1 MMRLPPS
8 LIRLNDRYKAFSRRE
23 KIMVAAALVI
33 TPLLLGEALLVSPLS
48 DRNKGVARSVAQ
60 QSSTLAE
67 LQAQLVNLQQQMQ
80 MDPDAG
86 AKAELA
92 ALKADQERLD
102 GELKRL
108 GTTLVPP
115 EEMNTLLER
124 LLARH
129 SGLRLLSLKTLL
141 PQSVLAEKASGEDV
155 AGAAGK
161 PKVRSF
167 DLYRHG
173 VEIRLEG
180 SYAELQ
186 AYVTQLEQLQQR
198 QVWGQLQYK
207 VLEYPKA
214 EMSLTVYTL
223 SPDRAWLSL

>member
-1 MMRLPPS
+1 MMRLPPA
-8 LIRLNDRYKAFSRRE
+8 LLRLNDRYKAFSRRE
-23 KIMVAAALVI
+23 KIMLAAALVI
-33 TPLLLGEALLVSPLS
+33 APLLLGESLLVSPLAA
-48 DRNKGVARSVAQ
+48 RNKGLQGSIAQ
-60 QSSTLAE
+60 QSSTVAE
-67 LQAQLVNLQQQMQ
+67 LQAQLVSLQQQLQ

-102 GELKRL
+102 GELAKL
-108 GTTLVPP
+108 GTTLVRPD
-115 EEMNTLLER
+115 EMNSLLER

-129 SGLRLLSLKTLL
+129 SGLRLLSLKTLV
-141 PQSVLAEKASGEDV
+141 PQSVLGEKVVTEEV
-155 AGAAGK
+155 AGTTR
-161 PKVRSF
+161 PKARSF

-180 SYAELQ
+180 SYGELQ

-198 QVWGQLQYK
+198 LVWGQLQYK
-207 VLEYPKA
+207 VLEYPRA

>member
-1 MMRLPPS
+1 MMRLPPA
-8 LIRLNDRYKAFSRRE
+8 LLRLNDRYKVFSRRE
-23 KIMVAAALVI
+23 KIMLAAALVI
-33 TPLLLGEALLVSPLS
+33 APLLLGESLLVSPLAA
-48 DRNKGVARSVAQ
+48 RNKGLQGSIAQ
-60 QSSTLAE
+60 QSSTVAE
-67 LQAQLVNLQQQMQ
+67 LQAQLVSLQQQLQ

-102 GELKRL
+102 GELAKL
-108 GTTLVPP
+108 GTTLVRPD
-115 EEMNTLLER
+115 EMNSLLER

-129 SGLRLLSLKTLL
+129 SGLRLLSLKTLV
-141 PQSVLAEKASGEDV
+141 PQSVLGEKVVTEEV
-155 AGAAGK
+155 AGTTR
-161 PKVRSF
+161 PKARSF

-180 SYAELQ
+180 SYGELQ

-198 QVWGQLQYK
+198 LVWGQLQYK
-207 VLEYPKA
+207 VLEYPRA